1 MRSRAAM
8 TVPGGKRP
16 CEMSGVESQLGLLG
30 CEAPVSGRDAG
41 RGGAACA
48 PPGAIVSASASG
60 NSARVIS
67 SDRSTDVPHK
77 GQNRASCERRL
88 PQVWHE
94 VTRQILPDAEGAIDQ
109 RAQDVILDR
118 RSCRRRKRAPLRAG
132 RHPMAQASAESPKRA
147 WFKAAEVCELAQVQ
161 PYVLR
166 TWEIEFADLGTA
178 RTPGGPR
185 VYRRADVDRVLRIKQ
200 LVFTEGL
207 TLAGARRRIEEDRGG
222 AADELPFDDEPVP
235 AAGGTLP
242 AAARKRVAKV
252 RDELRALLT
261 MLSRPRGNGGAPV
274 PVAAAASATP
284 ARPAR
289 ASSTKAA
296 KPAAARGRK
305 TTSSRGK

>member
-1 MRSRAAM
+1 
-8 TVPGGKRP
+8 
-16 CEMSGVESQLGLLG
+16 
-30 CEAPVSGRDAG
+30 
-41 RGGAACA
+41 
-48 PPGAIVSASASG
+48 
-60 NSARVIS
+60 
-67 SDRSTDVPHK
+67 
-77 GQNRASCERRL
+77 
-88 PQVWHE
+88 
-94 VTRQILPDAEGAIDQ
+94 
-109 RAQDVILDR
+109 
-118 RSCRRRKRAPLRAG
+118 
-132 RHPMAQASAESPKRA
+132 MAQASAESPKRA

-166 TWEIEFADLGTA
+166 TWEIEFADLGTP

-207 TLAGARRRIEEDRGG
+207 TLAGARRRIEEERGG
-222 AADELPFDDEPVP
+222 AADELPFDDEPAP
-235 AAGGTLP
+235 TAGGTLP

-252 RDELRALLT
+252 RDELRSLLT
-261 MLSRPRGNGGAPV
+261 MLSRPRGNGGAQL

-289 ASSTKAA
+289 ASSAKAA